1 MGVEEEMHRK
11 VKRAERTLFKTMVLV
26 QRSLLGQ
33 GQLGSYS
40 QRAGPGVKR
49 VDIPERNWG
58 WH

>member
-1 MGVEEEMHRK
+1 MHRK